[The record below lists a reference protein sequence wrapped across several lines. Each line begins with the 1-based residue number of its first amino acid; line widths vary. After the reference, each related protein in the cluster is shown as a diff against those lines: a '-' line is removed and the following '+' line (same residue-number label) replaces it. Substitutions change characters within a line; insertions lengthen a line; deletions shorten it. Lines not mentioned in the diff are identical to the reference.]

1 MNARKSR
8 WPYLLLLLLFA
19 LSRIVYYAL
28 GVRFDARPL
37 LTFFQIIDPELL
49 RHRLLESLYYLH
61 AHPPGFNL
69 YAGILLKLFPS
80 HYAIAFHAMHLI
92 LGAAICCLLYHLM
105 RACGVHSAIAFTLSA
120 LFIVSPGVVMF
131 ENFFLYEYLVVFL
144 LLAAAMA
151 LYHFFQRKSPGYA
164 AAVCFLVFL
173 LVLVRSHFQLIYLL
187 LIFGCLV
194 YFGKPRRRAILMACS
209 LPVLL
214 TFAFFLKNWILFGTL
229 SGNTWMGM
237 NMDVILSHQLTPQ
250 EAQDLV
256 HAGII
261 SPVSLIDTGAPLSAY
276 AAFITQ
282 PPKTGIPVLD
292 EQVTSTGATNFN
304 NIAFLQVDRYYIRD
318 GLAILRHYPRAYL
331 RSIEK
336 AWFSYFLP
344 TGDFPNFDLNR
355 AKIWRIDRFFNIV
368 FFGQWKDASDRK
380 HLRALEEG
388 GHSLGLILYT
398 GTFLIIGLPLL
409 WAGGIYYLI
418 AGWRNKTLDGAT
430 SALLAFILFTI
441 TYVTAV
447 ANFLSSFEN
456 NRYRFQVD
464 GFFLILFGMALEQG
478 RRRFPEK
485 QQSRAEN
492 LPEFTLHRR
501 EYWDSVASS
510 LDRAPRIRAY
520 YRRRLIEIYRFL
532 IPPGMRVLELGC
544 GEGDLLAAVRPAQG
558 VGIDLSPMM
567 IERAWRRHPE
577 CQFLEGDA
585 HAPDLR
591 EQFDFVICSDLLN
604 DVWDVQGVLEQISRL
619 SHPSTRL
626 IINTYSRVW
635 ELPRRIAESL
645 GIARRLLPQN
655 WLTTDDV
662 INLLYLAD
670 FEVVRSSVEIV
681 WPIRTPLLDTLFNK
695 YVGRLWP
702 FHYFAIASFLI
713 ARPRPKLAAREEP
726 VVSVIV
732 PARNEEGNIPNI
744 FDRVPQMG
752 AGTELIFVEGNS
764 TDDTYRAVE
773 REIARRPGTRVKL
786 FKQPGKGKG
795 DAVRVGFREASGDV
809 LMILDADL
817 TVPPE
822 DLPRFYEAWRS
833 GKAEFVNGVRLVYPM
848 QKKAMRFFN
857 FLGNKFFSLAFSW
870 LLSQSI
876 KDTLCGTKVLSKRD
890 YEVIAANRAYFGE
903 IDPFGDFDLIF
914 GAAKYN
920 LKIVDL
926 PIRYAERTYGET
938 NIQRWSH
945 GWLLLRMVVLAM
957 RRLKFI

>member
-1 MNARKSR
+1 LNAAKSR
-8 WPYLLLLLLFA
+8 RPYLVLLLVFA
-19 LSRIVYYAL
+19 VSRIVYYWL
-28 GVRFDARPL
+28 GVRFDTRPL

-49 RHRLLESLYYLH
+49 RHRLLESLYYEH
-61 AHPPGFNL
+61 SFPPGFNL
-69 YAGILLKLFPS
+69 YAGILLKVFPV
-80 HYAIAFHAMHLI
+80 HYATAFHALHLI
-92 LGAAICCLLYHLM
+92 LGAAIGCLLYHLM
-105 RACGVHSAIAFTLSA
+105 RACAVRSSIALTLSA
-120 LFIVSPGVVMF
+120 LFMVSPGVVMF

-144 LLAAAMA
+144 LLAAAAA
-151 LYHFFQRKSPGYA
+151 LYHFFERKSPGYA
-164 AAVCFLVFL
+164 AAVCIPVFL
-173 LVLVRSHFQLIYLL
+173 LLLVRSHFQLIYLL

-194 YFGKPRRRAILMACS
+194 YFGKPRRRAIVLAGCI
-209 LPVLL
+209 PVLL
-214 TFAFFLKNWILFGTL
+214 ASAYYWKNWALFGTL
-229 SGNTWMGM
+229 SGTTWMGM
-237 NMDVILSHQLTPQ
+237 NMDVITSHQLTPR
-250 EAQDLV
+250 EANDLV
-256 HAGII
+256 RAGVI
-261 SPVSLIDTGAPLSAY
+261 SPVSLIDVGAPLSAY
-276 AAFITQ
+276 ASFIT
-282 PPKTGIPVLD
+282 PSPETGISVLD
-292 EQVTSTGATNFN
+292 EQVTSTGAINFE
-304 NIAFLQVDRYYIRD
+304 NIAFLQIEKYYVRD

-331 RSIEK
+331 RSIER

-344 TGDFPNFDLNR
+344 SGDFPFFDLNR
-355 AKIWRIDRFFNIV
+355 EKIRRIDRFFNVV

-380 HLRALEEG
+380 QLRAIEQS

-409 WAGGIYYLI
+409 WAGGIYYVI
-418 AGWRNKTLDGAT
+418 NGWRKKTLNAAT
-430 SALLAFILFTI
+430 TALLVFMLSTI
-441 TYVTAV
+441 TYLTAV

-464 GFFLILFGMALEQG
+464 GFFLILFGMALEQI
-478 RRRFPEK
+478 RRGGADEQLSSAEK
-485 QQSRAEN
+485 PLEFSRR
-492 LPEFTLHRR
+492 RR
-501 EYWDSVASS
+501 EYWDSVARS
-510 LDRAPRIRAY
+510 LDHSPSIRAY
-520 YRRRLIEIYRFL
+520 YRQRLNEIYQFL
-532 IPPGMRVLELGC
+532 IPPGMRVVELGC
-544 GEGDLLAAVRPAQG
+544 GEGNLLAAVRPREG
-558 VGIDLSPMM
+558 VGIDLSPLMT
-567 IERAWRRHPE
+567 ERARRLHPE
-577 CQFLEGDA
+577 CRFLEGDA
-585 HAPDLR
+585 HAPGLQ
-591 EQFDFVICSDLLN
+591 EKFDFIICSDLLN
-604 DVWDVQGVLEQISRL
+604 DVWDVQRVLEQAGGL
-619 SHPSTRL
+619 SHSSTRL

-645 GIARRLLPQN
+645 GMARRLLPQN
-655 WLTTDDV
+655 WLTTDDIV
-662 INLLYLAD
+662 NLLYLAD

-681 WPIRTPLLDTLFNK
+681 WPIRTPLLDNLFNK

-702 FHYFAIASFLI
+702 FHYFAMASFLI
-713 ARPRPKLAAREEP
+713 ARPRPKPAMAEEP

-732 PARNEEGNIPNI
+732 PARNEAGNIANI

-764 TDDTYRAVE
+764 ADDTYAAVE

-795 DAVRVGFREASGDV
+795 DAVRVGFREASGEL

-848 QKKAMRFFN
+848 EEKAMRFFN
-857 FLGNKFFSLAFSW
+857 FLGNKFFSMAFSW

>member
-1 MNARKSR
+1 LTAAKSR
-8 WPYLLLLLLFA
+8 WPYLLLLLVFSA
-19 LSRIVYYAL
+19 SRIVYYGL

-49 RHRLLESLYYLH
+49 RHRLFESLYYLH
-61 AHPPGFNL
+61 AQPPGFNL
-69 YAGILLKLFPS
+69 YAGVLLKLFPI
-80 HYAIAFHAMHLI
+80 HYAIAFHALYLV

-105 RACGVHSAIAFTLSA
+105 SACGVRSSIAFALSA
-120 LFIVSPGVVMF
+120 LFTVSPGVVMF
-131 ENFFLYEYLVVFL
+131 ENFFLYEYLVLFL
-144 LLAAAMA
+144 LIAAAAA
-151 LYHFFQRKSPGYA
+151 LYHFFQRKSPAYA
-164 AAVCFLVFL
+164 AAVISCVFL
-173 LVLVRSHFQLIYLL
+173 LVLIRSHFQLIFL
-187 LIFGCLV
+187 FAVFACLV
-194 YFGKPRRRAILMACS
+194 YFGKPRRRAVLAVGS

-214 TFAFFLKNWILFGTL
+214 AFAFYVKNWLLFGTL

-237 NMDVILSHQLTPQ
+237 NMDVITSHQLTPR
-250 EAQDLV
+250 EAQDLI

-261 SPVSLIDTGAPLSAY
+261 SPVSLIDAGAPISAY
-276 AAFITQ
+276 ASFIT
-282 PPKTGIPVLD
+282 PAPKTGIPVLD
-292 EQVTSTGATNFN
+292 EQWTSTGVTNFN

-355 AKIWRIDRFFNIV
+355 PKIRRIDRFFNVV

-380 HLRALEEG
+380 RLGALAES

-409 WAGGIYYLI
+409 WLGGIRYLI
-418 AGWRNKTLDGAT
+418 VGWRKKTLDGAT
-430 SALLAFILFTI
+430 VGTLVFLLFTI
-441 TYVTAV
+441 AYLTAV
-447 ANFLSSFEN
+447 ANFLSSFES

-464 GFFLILFGMALEQG
+464 GYFLILFGMALEQG
-478 RRRFPEK
+478 RRGLSEERVSSDLK
-485 QQSRAEN
+485 AA
-492 LPEFTLHRR
+492 EFTRRRR
-501 EYWDSVASS
+501 EYWDSAASS

-520 YRRRLIEIYRFL
+520 YRQRLIEIYQFL

-558 VGIDLSPMM
+558 VGLDLSPMM
-567 IERAWRRHPE
+567 VERARSRHPG
-577 CQFLEGDA
+577 CRFLEGDA
-585 HAPDLR
+585 HAPNLDD
-591 EQFDFVICSDLLN
+591 EFDFVICSDLLN
-604 DVWDVQGVLEQISRL
+604 DVWDVQRVLEQAARL
-619 SHPSTRL
+619 AHPSTRL
-626 IINTYSRVW
+626 IINNYSRVW

-655 WLTTDDV
+655 WLTGDDIV
-662 INLLYLAD
+662 NLLYLAD
-670 FEVVRSSVEIV
+670 FEVVRSSPEIV

-702 FHYFAIASFLI
+702 FHYFAIASVLI
-713 ARPRPKLAAREEP
+713 ARARPKPALARDP
-726 VVSVIV
+726 LVSVIV
-732 PARNEEGNIPNI
+732 PARNEAGNIANI

-764 TDDTYRAVE
+764 TDDTFGAVE
-773 REIARRPGTRVKL
+773 REIARRPGMRVKL

-795 DAVRVGFREASGDV
+795 DAVRVGFREASGEL

-848 QKKAMRFFN
+848 EEKAMRFFN

-890 YEVIAANRAYFGE
+890 YETIAANRAYFGE

-945 GWLLLRMVVLAM
+945 GWLLLRMVALAM
-957 RRLKFI
+957 RRIKFI

>member
-1 MNARKSR
+1 LNARKSLR
-8 WPYLLLLLLFA
+8 PYLLLLLVFA
-19 LSRIVYYAL
+19 VSRILYYAA

-37 LTFFQIIDPELL
+37 ETFFQIIDPELL
-49 RHRLLESLYYLH
+49 RHRLFESLYYLH

-69 YAGILLKLFPS
+69 YAGILLKLFPTS
-80 HYAIAFHAMHLI
+80 YATAFHALHLI
-92 LGAAICCLLYHLM
+92 FGAAICCMVYHLM

-120 LFIVSPGVVMF
+120 LFIVSPGVVLF

-144 LLAAAMA
+144 LLAAATA
-151 LYHFFQRKSPGYA
+151 LYRFFERKSPAYA
-164 AAVCFLVFL
+164 AATLFTVLM
-173 LVLVRSHFQLIYLL
+173 LVLVRSHFHLLYLL
-187 LIFGCLV
+187 LLFACLV
-194 YFGKPRRRAILMACS
+194 YFGKPRRRAILAVGS
-209 LPVLL
+209 IPVLL
-214 TFAFFLKNWILFGTL
+214 ACAFYLKNFLLFGTL

-237 NMDVILSHQLTPQ
+237 NMDVITSHQLTRE
-250 EAQDLV
+250 EARKLIADGV
-256 HAGII
+256 I
-261 SPVSLIDTGAPLSAY
+261 SPVSLIDAGAPLSAY
-276 AAFITQ
+276 GDFIK
-282 PPKTGIPVLD
+282 PPPRTGIPVLD

-304 NIAFLQVDRYYIRD
+304 NLAFLQVDKYYIRD
-318 GLAILRHYPRAYL
+318 GFAILRHYPRAYL
-331 RSIEK
+331 RSIER

-344 TGDFPNFDLNR
+344 TGDFPFFDTNR
-355 AKIWRIDRFFNIV
+355 QKIRGIDRFFNIV

-380 HLRALEEG
+380 HLRALEAEG
-388 GHSLGLILYT
+388 HGWRLILYT
-398 GTFLIIGLPLL
+398 GTFLVIGLPLL
-409 WAGGIYYLI
+409 WAGGIYHAI
-418 AGWRNKTLDGAT
+418 AGWRRKTLDGAVL
-430 SALLAFILFTI
+430 ALLVFMLFTI
-441 TYVTAV
+441 TYLTGV

-464 GFFLILFGMALEQG
+464 GFFVILLGMALEQV
-478 RRRFPEK
+478 RRAVPDTGLSSSAK
-485 QQSRAEN
+485 
-492 LPEFTLHRR
+492 PVEFTGRRR
-501 EYWDSVASS
+501 EYWDNVAAT
-510 LDRAPRIRAY
+510 LDAAPRIRAY
-520 YRRRLIEIYRFL
+520 YRKRLIEIYRFL

-544 GEGDLLAAVRPAQG
+544 GEGDLLAAVRPAVG

-567 IERAWRRHPE
+567 IERAARRHPE
-577 CQFLEGDA
+577 YRFQEGDA
-585 HAPDLR
+585 HAPELL

-604 DVWDVQGVLEQISRL
+604 DVWDVQRVLEQAARV
-619 SHPSTRL
+619 SHSSTRL
-626 IINTYSRVW
+626 IINNYSRVW
-635 ELPRRIAESL
+635 ELPRRIAESA
-645 GIARRLLPQN
+645 GIARRMLPQN
-655 WLTTDDV
+655 WLTADDIV
-662 INLLYLAD
+662 NLLYLAD
-670 FEVVRSSVEIV
+670 FEVIRSSMEIV
-681 WPIRTPLLDTLFNK
+681 WPIRTPLLDTFFNR

-702 FHYFAIASFLI
+702 FHYFAIANFLI
-713 ARPRPKLAAREEP
+713 ARPRPKPERAEDP

-744 FDRVPQMG
+744 FDRVPRMG

-773 REIARRPGTRVKL
+773 REMARRPGMRVKL

-795 DAVRVGFREASGDV
+795 DAVRVGFREASGEL

-848 QKKAMRFFN
+848 EEKAMRFFN

-945 GWLLLRMVVLAM
+945 GWLLLRMVALAM